1 MLYGFGY
8 LYKFVMFYFFSFV
21 KEQKKKRF
29 KKKTVDQN
37 FVILIFL
44 VSLKIG
50 PVGPVDQQINLVSS
64 KYYLFKRIINLY
76 NAKGLKKIR

>member
-29 KKKTVDQN
+29 KEKTVDQN

-50 PVGPVDQQINLVSS
+50 PVGPVDQQISLVSS
-64 KYYLFKRIINLY
+64 KYYLFKCIINLY